1 MDPFSCLD
9 LQHAAF
15 DAIESKASDIKNE
28 TKHNDNAIHTHIQD
42 FDAITQGL
50 QRGTLMILG
59 GSTGMGK
66 SAFSLGLAHR
76 ISTQDSIPV
85 LYGTFA
91 SRPIDSYYKLLAFL
105 SGINL
110 QQLRAH
116 RMWDH
121 EWHLFGETS
130 RVLSDSLIFFFGEN
144 CSSLKEIGSYCVAV
158 KQQTSIAPGVLFLDY
173 LQLLPF
179 LPSWHDKDI
188 ENVLRRLKVFAVQY
202 DLCIVLLCQSAPNSE
217 LRNSRKPYLN
227 DLPAV
232 VAMQAFADIIAV
244 MHRDEFWHNEL
255 STGTR
260 KPELVFYKNMDN
272 PLGSISLAD
281 DLFVRPTRV

>member
-144 CSSLKEIGSYCVAV
+144 CSSLKEIGSYCEAV

-173 LQLLPF
+173 LQVLPF

-188 ENVLRRLKVFAVQY
+188 ENVLRRLKFFAVQY

>member
-15 DAIESKASDIKNE
+15 DAIESRASDITIK
-28 TKHNDNAIHTHIQD
+28 TQRNDNAIHTHIQD

>member
-15 DAIESKASDIKNE
+15 DAIELQASDITIKNQ
-28 TKHNDNAIHTHIQD
+28 HNDNAILTHIQD

-105 SGINL
+105 SGIDL

-116 RMWDH
+116 RMWEH

-130 RVLSDSLIFFFGEN
+130 RVLSDSPIFFFGKD
-144 CSSLKEIGSYCVAV
+144 CSSLKEIGCYCEAV
-158 KQQTSIAPGVLFLDY
+158 KQQTSIPPGVLFLDY
-173 LQLLPF
+173 LQLLTF
-179 LPSWHDKDI
+179 LPSWHDRDI
-188 ENVLRRLKVFAVQY
+188 ENLLRSLKIFAVQH

-217 LRNSRKPYLN
+217 LRNTRKPYLN

-232 VAMQAFADIIAV
+232 VAMQAFADIIAL

-255 STGTR
+255 STETR
-260 KPELVFYKNMDN
+260 EPELIFYKNMDN
-272 PLGSISLAD
+272 PLGFISLRD
-281 DLFVRPTRV
+281 DLFVNSARV

>member
-9 LQHAAF
+9 LQRAAF
-15 DAIESKASDIKNE
+15 DAIESQASDITIKNQ
-28 TKHNDNAIHTHIQD
+28 HNENAIHTHIQD

-66 SAFSLGLAHR
+66 SAFSLGLAHG
-76 ISTQDSIPV
+76 ISTQDLIPV

-105 SGINL
+105 SGIDL

-130 RVLSDSLIFFFGEN
+130 RILSDSPIFFFGKN
-144 CSSLKEIGSYCVAV
+144 CSSLKEIGSYCEAV

-179 LPSWHDKDI
+179 LPSWHDNDI
-188 ENVLRRLKVFAVQY
+188 ENVLRSLKIFAEQY
-202 DLCIVLLCQSAPNSE
+202 DVCIVLLCQSAPNSE
-217 LRNSRKPYLN
+217 LRNSRMPYLN

-232 VAMQAFADIIAV
+232 GAMQAFADIIAV

-255 STGTR
+255 SAETR
-260 KPELVFYKNMDN
+260 KPELIFYKNLNN
-272 PLGSISLAD
+272 PLGFISLAD
-281 DLFVRPTRV
+281 NLFVRSTRV

>member
-15 DAIESKASDIKNE
+15 DAIESQSSVIKNE
-28 TKHNDNAIHTHIQD
+28 TQHNDNAIHTHIQD

>member
-15 DAIESKASDIKNE
+15 DAIESQSSVIKNE
-28 TKHNDNAIHTHIQD
+28 TQHNDNAIHTHIQD

-144 CSSLKEIGSYCVAV
+144 CSSLKEIGSYCEAV

-173 LQLLPF
+173 LQVLPF

-188 ENVLRRLKVFAVQY
+188 ENVLRRLKFFAVQY

>member
-1 MDPFSCLD
+1 
-9 LQHAAF
+9 
-15 DAIESKASDIKNE
+15 
-28 TKHNDNAIHTHIQD
+28 
-42 FDAITQGL
+42 
-50 QRGTLMILG
+50 LG

-105 SGINL
+105 SGIDL
-110 QQLRAH
+110 QRLRAH

-130 RVLSDSLIFFFGEN
+130 RVLSESPIFFFDKN
-144 CSSLKEIGSYCVAV
+144 CSSLKEIGSYCEAV
-158 KQQTSIAPGVLFLDY
+158 KQQSSVAPGVLFLDY

-179 LPSWHDKDI
+179 LPSWHDNDI
-188 ENVLRRLKVFAVQY
+188 ENVLRSLKIFAEQY
-202 DLCIVLLCQSAPNSE
+202 DICIVLLCQSAPNSE

-232 VAMQAFADIIAV
+232 VAMQAYADIIAV
-244 MHRDEFWHNEL
+244 MHRDEFWHNEH
-255 STGTR
+255 SAETR
-260 KPELVFYKNMDN
+260 KPELIFYKNLNN
-272 PLGSISLAD
+272 PLGFISLRD
-281 DLFVRPTRV
+281 DFFVKSTRL

>member
-1 MDPFSCLD
+1 MYPLSCLD

-15 DAIESKASDIKNE
+15 DAIESQASDITIK
-28 TKHNDNAIHTHIQD
+28 TRHSDNAIHTHIQD

-105 SGINL
+105 SGIDL
-110 QQLRAH
+110 QQLRAR

-130 RVLSDSLIFFFGEN
+130 RLLSNSPIFFFGKN
-144 CSSLKEIGSYCVAV
+144 CSSLKDIGSYCEAV

-179 LPSWHDKDI
+179 LPSWRDRDI
-188 ENVLRRLKVFAVQY
+188 EIVLRSLKAFAAQY
-202 DLCIVLLCQSAPNSE
+202 DLCIILLCQSAPNSE
-217 LRNSRKPYLN
+217 LRNTRKPYLN

-232 VAMQAFADIIAV
+232 VAMQAFADIIALI
-244 MHRDEFWHNEL
+244 HRDEFWHNEL
-255 STGTR
+255 STETR
-260 KPELVFYKNMDN
+260 EPELIFYKNMDN
-272 PLGSISLAD
+272 PLGFISLRD
-281 DLFVRPTRV
+281 NLFVKSTRV